1 MGSRMGNSQS
11 SQNAHEKKKG
21 LKPLAA
27 IGIIA
32 AILLLSLATY
42 AGWTRFNI
50 SVTAHEAMEIA
61 LSHVGGGV
69 AATPEMD
76 WEVWRWLW
84 WVEVWYG
91 NLVYEIYIH
100 PNTGEIIRVEIE
112 RD

>member
-1 MGSRMGNSQS
+1 MDNNQS
-11 SQNAHEKKKG
+11 NYAAKKRRF
-21 LKPLAA
+21 KPLTAVV
-27 IGIIA
+27 IIA
-32 AILLLSLATY
+32 AVLVLSFAAY
-42 AGWTRFNI
+42 AVVSRSNI
-50 SVTAHEAMEIA
+50 SITAHEAAEIA

-69 AATPEMD
+69 AATPELD

-100 PNTGEIIRVEIE
+100 PNTGEIIRVEIN